1 MKIRSTSGMLAALLE
16 MVSRA
21 VSPRS
26 TVQLLQ
32 AILFEAEDGILTMK
46 ATDAEI
52 SMTVRA
58 EAAVEEAG
66 CAAIPARLLLQYA
79 KALPEGDVELSASE
93 DEGTAT
99 LTSGKS
105 SIDLRCYSP
114 KDFPA
119 LPAFPDAADE
129 SFEVG
134 AAALAGAIGKVL
146 PFVSKD
152 EKRPVLTGVL
162 VAFADGSVRM
172 VATDSYRMGMAEQRL
187 DGAHEGAGT
196 AILPGRALK
205 EAVRLAG
212 LAGERER
219 IGIALTENGAMF
231 RARGLTLTTRLIEGN
246 FPEYGRL
253 LPDGFTEDFC
263 ADRAGLV
270 AALKRVRL
278 VAGNQNPPVPVKLS
292 FSHPEGTLGGGEVY
306 ISLQAADGF
315 ARAATEVVPAEV
327 PEGKDF
333 EACFNPNYLA
343 DAISA
348 LSSERVALRFN
359 GPLKPAVLQAPDT
372 AEKNGVGDG
381 ARAEAGGEGHL
392 CLIMPM
398 RHPNADKED

>member
-21 VSPRS
+21 VSQRS

-52 SMTVRA
+52 SMTVKA
-58 EAAVEEAG
+58 AAAVEEAG
-66 CAAIPARLLLQYA
+66 RAAIPAKLLLQYA

-119 LPAFPDAADE
+119 LPVFPDAAGQ
-129 SFEVG
+129 SFEVD
-134 AAALAGAIGKVL
+134 AAALADAIGKVL
-146 PFVSKD
+146 PFVSRD

-162 VAFADGSVRM
+162 VAFADASVRM
-172 VATDSYRMGMAEQRL
+172 VATDSFRMGTAEQKL

-212 LAGERER
+212 LAGEGSSARV
-219 IGIALTENGAMF
+219 GVALTENGAMF

-246 FPEYGRL
+246 FPEYKRL

-263 ADRAGLV
+263 ADRAGLL

-278 VAGNQNPPVPVKLS
+278 VAGNQTPPVPVKLA
-292 FSHPEGTLGGGEVY
+292 FSHPEGTLGGGEVN
-306 ISLQAADGF
+306 ISIQAADGF
-315 ARAATEVVPAEV
+315 ARAATEVVAAEV
-327 PEGKDF
+327 PEGESF
-333 EACFNPNYLA
+333 EACFNPDYLA

-372 AEKNGVGDG
+372 AKKNGADDNT
-381 ARAEAGGEGHL
+381 EAGGEGHL

-398 RHPNADKED
+398 RDPNAGKAS